1 MKVNVSLLIL
11 GALISL
17 TTVAQGSAE
26 AGATV
31 PVGSE
36 TIVPE
41 VESPEAVI
49 DDEVLYNDTE
59 DLPTGKS
66 SEAQEGENDGDDYYG
81 DSGLWGPSMDA
92 LLEELER
99 ESEERRQR
107 NGGRS
112 TYSDSY
118 TDSQENSASA
128 SGSWAE
134 TIKSDL

>member
-1 MKVNVSLLIL
+1 MSLLIL

-17 TTVAQGSAE
+17 STVAQGSDE
-26 AGATV
+26 AGATL
-31 PVGSE
+31 PVGPE

-41 VESPEAVI
+41 VESPEARVN
-49 DDEVLYNDTE
+49 DEVLYNDTE

-66 SEAQEGENDGDDYYG
+66 SEAQREENDGDDYYG

-118 TDSQENSASA
+118 TPDSQENSASA
-128 SGSWAE
+128 SGSWEA